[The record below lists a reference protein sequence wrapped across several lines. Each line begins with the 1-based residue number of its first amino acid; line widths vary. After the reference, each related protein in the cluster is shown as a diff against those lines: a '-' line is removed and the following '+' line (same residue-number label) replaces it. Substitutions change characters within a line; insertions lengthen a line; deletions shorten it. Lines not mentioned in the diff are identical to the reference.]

1 VKYFQNEPKWPEI
14 PEHLRESAE
23 KRHKYPSGF
32 MSEALPLLV
41 EPRLRAEAVEYL
53 RQVEQWKAQHE
64 EWSKGQ
70 PYSFDER
77 EYRYRMFDGP
87 WLTARGGTGSSVD
100 MAYKELADAGADEA
114 TLRREAAIVYELDR
128 MRSVV
133 DAKERDA
140 AERMRVE
147 AEKLRPKAT
156 VKIGDSI
163 FRAHVGIDYAKGP
176 DRTVVTKHEPSPFDF
191 GPCTG
196 CGKLTM
202 NSGASGKRC
211 WYCQYKPNTARLSAY
226 IWALPEAATPD
237 ATVLPPAEGSAY
249 TATGDRLDALGA
261 MVRVFRD
268 PMQSDE
274 DYRATLIRYTGWA
287 Q

>member
-53 RQVEQWKAQHE
+53 RQVEQWRA
-64 EWSKGQ
+64 
-70 PYSFDER
+70 
-77 EYRYRMFDGP
+77 
-87 WLTARGGTGSSVD
+87 
-100 MAYKELADAGADEA
+100 
-114 TLRREAAIVYELDR
+114 
-128 MRSVV
+128 
-133 DAKERDA
+133 
-140 AERMRVE
+140 
-147 AEKLRPKAT
+147 KAT